1 MRIRHELL
9 KRYLG
14 CAALL
19 LGAGSASA
27 HISYTNRDFGTL
39 VPNAAPVTISNQTVN
54 GNYGWADGTDDDN
67 ADSHKVRYYR
77 FTLAAPAYVT
87 LSFSGSTNGGTRDG
101 TIKPGFSI
109 YQGLAHVAPIT
120 TAPGSADYDTSA
132 ISMAYRAQLETTLGH
147 PVEGCFHALKDWRI
161 GGDNQPGPTF
171 DFDAADGLSTFVFKG
186 YAADGDST
194 LFGSAP
200 GVIGDGNAD
209 GTITKSI
216 YLQAGNYTVAVGGV
230 NYAGQTPTPDAT
242 IYGLVGTISASVFTY
257 TAGDVA
263 AGGIG
268 YQHQVVLGGNSAGSF
283 SSHVG
288 AWSWEDESLFD
299 SGAGEP
305 PVGWTHTSN
314 WLALTI
320 QQDCVLTVTMKRDA
334 AVPWASGANGLAD
347 TSSMF
352 PSFTLWRGQDNDLM
366 PAAVATDLGYTPV
379 DANDHH
385 TYNNRG
391 NVVWAEDLSY
401 MHHADNSTE
410 TEITRTYYLPAGQY
424 TMALGSNAPS
434 TNALRQGF
442 NISFSTKKSGAV
454 DPVAVDAGIGYAHT
468 IVVNAGDQDNFS
480 AHVGAWSWED
490 NDLFDANAGE
500 PPVGWTH
507 TSQWAALNLKQEVLF
522 TIKMER
528 DAAVPW
534 TGVGNLGGF
543 ADISSM
549 FPSFTLFR
557 GWDNDQ
563 VPADFK
569 TRPDVVA
576 AWAPYG
582 GVPADLGDWHTYNN
596 RGRVVW
602 AEDLSYIDHV
612 DNSTSPTISRT
623 YRLPAGL
630 YSLVMGSNAPAT
642 NTLRQGFKLSYSAVA
657 VTSNVI
663 TGDPQAGGIGYAYTL
678 TAGAGETGTIKDH
691 TGAWSWEDQGIA
703 PGGGEGWTH
712 TSKWVALNL
721 KQPCTFSITMA
732 RDATVPYSGTGNVGG
747 FAAVDHLFPSMTIYR
762 GWDNDLMP
770 AEVATQLSYLDPLT
784 ANDHHTYANRANVI
798 WAEDLSY
805 LDHIDNSTAET
816 VTRSWTL
823 PAGNYSLALGSNSPS
838 DTSPPRQG
846 FRFTF
851 TTSAPQFVPPVI
863 TKQPKSLVLNAGLKA
878 VFTVAA
884 TGPGVTYQW
893 QKDGDD
899 IDGETLP
906 TLTLD
911 PVSPADADD
920 YRCVVRNAAAVIASD
935 VASLTV
941 VSKPDVTGP
950 LNLPDAML
958 GELINVQVT
967 ATNNPTAFKLTGKLP
982 TGVIFNA
989 KTGLLLGRPT
999 TTGSFTVTIVA
1010 SNGAGTGI
1018 PQSDTFVVNSLTT
1031 GAVGSYTGAIGRSA
1045 SLNEFLGGCITLNTL
1060 PTGGLTGN
1068 LKLGKKN
1075 YPLTGALSVPA
1086 LTGNIVVPRVGM
1098 PAITLAFTINA
1109 AAGTVTGTLT
1119 DGLSTVPFSAR
1130 QAEKV
1135 PGTLVG
1141 NYTTALQLDPND
1153 KGNDAIPQGHS
1164 FGGFKIAATGAVT
1177 GAITLADKSVVTLA
1191 GPIEK
1196 GGNLTVFKLLYAN
1209 AGSFLAVLNIDSTD
1223 SFNLVDSE
1231 ASWLKLAEPT
1241 ASKGRLYK
1249 AGFGPLE
1256 LSAIGRKYVIPA
1268 SGIALDLAANAAGNA
1283 KIAFAEGGL
1292 ASATT
1297 NPNADSIVIT
1307 AGSPKVTTVLAP
1319 NPGIVAL
1326 TVTPGSGA
1334 ATTFVSGT
1342 TGSIK
1347 GSFQLIDAD
1356 TTVTPNKPL
1365 TRKADYQGMIVD
1377 DGAGQKAYGFFI
1389 LAEMPSA
1396 GPPKTTL
1403 LTSKQLSGSVLLEA
1417 K

>member
-1 MRIRHELL
+1 ML

-19 LGAGSASA
+19 LGAGTASA

-39 VPNAAPVTISNQTVN
+39 VPNAAPVTISNQTVT

-77 FTLAAPAYVT
+77 FTLATPAYVT
-87 LSFSGSTNGGTRDG
+87 VSFSGSTNGGARDG

-120 TAPGSADYDTSA
+120 TAPGSPDYDTSL

-147 PVEGCFHALKDWRI
+147 PVEGCFHALKNWRI
-161 GGDNQPGPTF
+161 GGENQPGPTF

-194 LFGSAP
+194 LFGSTA

-230 NYAGQTPTPDAT
+230 NYAGQAPTPDAT
-242 IYGLVGTISASVFTY
+242 IYGLVGTISATAFSY
-257 TAGDVA
+257 TAGDPA

-268 YQHQVVLGGNSAGSF
+268 YQHQVVLDNRSTGSF

-288 AWSWEDESLFD
+288 AWSWEDESQFD
-299 SGAGEP
+299 AGAGEP

-314 WLALTI
+314 WVAVTL
-320 QQDCVLTVTMKRDA
+320 QQECLVTVTMKRDNS
-334 AVPWASGANGLAD
+334 VPWVSGLNPDPNQKAD

-352 PSFTLWRGQDNDLM
+352 PSFTLWRSWDND
-366 PAAVATDLGYTPV
+366 DS
-379 DANDHH
+379 DDH

-391 NVVWAEDLSY
+391 NVAWAEDLSY
-401 MHHADNSTE
+401 IHHVDNSTE
-410 TEITRTYYLPAGQY
+410 TEVTRTYYLPAGQY
-424 TMALGSNAPS
+424 TMALGSNAPA
-434 TNALRQGF
+434 TNTLRQGY
-442 NISFSTKKSGAV
+442 NITFTTGKTGAI
-454 DPVAVDAGIGYAHT
+454 DPVLAEGGVGYTRTTIVDAGDTGS
-468 IVVNAGDQDNFS
+468 FS

-507 TSQWAALNLKQEVLF
+507 TSQWAALKLNQEVLF
-522 TIKMER
+522 TITMER
-528 DAAVPW
+528 DANVPW
-534 TGVGNLGGF
+534 PSLAEPNRL
-543 ADISSM
+543 ADTSSM

-557 GWDNDQ
+557 GWDNDGS
-563 VPADFK
+563 DH
-569 TRPDVVA
+569 
-576 AWAPYG
+576 
-582 GVPADLGDWHTYNN
+582 HTYNN

-602 AEDLSYIDHV
+602 AEDLSYVDHV

-663 TGDPQAGGIGYAYTL
+663 AGDPQTGGIGYAYTL

-732 RDATVPYSGTGNVGG
+732 RDTTVPYSGTGNVGG
-747 FAAVDHLFPSMTIYR
+747 FAAIDHMFPSMSIYR

-770 AEVATQLSYLDPLT
+770 ADVATQLSYPDPLT
-784 ANDHHTYANRANVI
+784 ANDHHTYANRANII

-805 LDHIDNSTAET
+805 LDHIDNTTAET

-846 FRFTF
+846 FSFTF

-863 TKQPKSLVLNAGLKA
+863 TKQPKSLVLNAGSKA

-884 TGPGVTYQW
+884 TGPNVVYQW

-899 IDGETLP
+899 MDGETQP
-906 TLTLD
+906 TLTVD
-911 PVSPADADD
+911 PIVPGDAGA
-920 YRCVVRNAAAVIASD
+920 YRCIVRNAAAVINSD

-941 VSKPDVTGP
+941 ISKPNVAGP

-967 ATNNPTAFKLTGKLP
+967 ATNNPTAFKLTGRLP
-982 TGVIFNA
+982 TGVTFNA
-989 KTGLLLGRPT
+989 KTGLLFGRPT
-999 TTGSFTVTIVA
+999 TTGSFPVTIVA
-1010 SNGAGTGI
+1010 SNAAGTGAA
-1018 PQSDTFVVNSLTT
+1018 QSDTFVVNALTA
-1031 GAVGSYTGAIGRSA
+1031 GAAGSYTGAIARSA

-1060 PTGGLTGN
+1060 PTGGLTGSV
-1068 LKLGKKN
+1068 KLAKMT
-1075 YPLTGALSVPA
+1075 YPLMGSLSVPA
-1086 LTGNIVVPRVGM
+1086 
-1098 PAITLAFTINA
+1098 
-1109 AAGTVTGTLT
+1109 
-1119 DGLSTVPFSAR
+1119 
-1130 QAEKV
+1130 
-1135 PGTLVG
+1135 
-1141 NYTTALQLDPND
+1141 
-1153 KGNDAIPQGHS
+1153 
-1164 FGGFKIAATGAVT
+1164 
-1177 GAITLADKSVVTLA
+1177 
-1191 GPIEK
+1191 
-1196 GGNLTVFKLLYAN
+1196 
-1209 AGSFLAVLNIDSTD
+1209 
-1223 SFNLVDSE
+1223 
-1231 ASWLKLAEPT
+1231 
-1241 ASKGRLYK
+1241 
-1249 AGFGPLE
+1249 
-1256 LSAIGRKYVIPA
+1256 
-1268 SGIALDLAANAAGNA
+1268 
-1283 KIAFAEGGL
+1283 
-1292 ASATT
+1292 
-1297 NPNADSIVIT
+1297 
-1307 AGSPKVTTVLAP
+1307 
-1319 NPGIVAL
+1319 
-1326 TVTPGSGA
+1326 
-1334 ATTFVSGT
+1334 
-1342 TGSIK
+1342 
-1347 GSFQLIDAD
+1347 
-1356 TTVTPNKPL
+1356 
-1365 TRKADYQGMIVD
+1365 
-1377 DGAGQKAYGFFI
+1377 
-1389 LAEMPSA
+1389 
-1396 GPPKTTL
+1396 
-1403 LTSKQLSGSVLLEA
+1403 
-1417 K
+1417 

>member
-1 MRIRHELL
+1 ML

-19 LGAGSASA
+19 LGAGTASA
-27 HISYTNRDFGTL
+27 HIGYTNRNFGTL
-39 VPNAAPVTISNQTVN
+39 VPNAAPVTISNQTVT

-67 ADSHKVRYYR
+67 ADSHRVRYYR

-87 LSFSGSTNGGTRDG
+87 VSFSGSTNGGTRDG

-120 TAPGSADYDTSA
+120 TAPGSADYDTSL

-147 PVEGCFHALKDWRI
+147 PVEGCFHALKNWRI

-194 LFGSAP
+194 LFGSTP
-200 GVIGDGNAD
+200 GIIGDGNAN

-242 IYGLVGTISASVFTY
+242 IYGLVGTISATAFSY
-257 TAGDVA
+257 TAGDPA

-268 YQHQVVLGGNSAGSF
+268 YQHQVVLDNKSTGGF

-288 AWSWEDESLFD
+288 AWSWEDDSLFNA
-299 SGAGEP
+299 GAGEP

-314 WLALTI
+314 WVAVTL
-320 QQDCVLTVTMKRDA
+320 QQECLLTVTMKRDN
-334 AVPWASGANGLAD
+334 AVPWVSGSNPDPNQMAD
-347 TSSMF
+347 TTSMF
-352 PSFTLWRGQDNDLM
+352 PSFTVWRSWDNDG
-366 PAAVATDLGYTPV
+366 D
-379 DANDHH
+379 DDH

-391 NVVWAEDLSY
+391 NVAWAEDLSY
-401 MHHADNSTE
+401 IDHVDNSTE
-410 TEITRTYYLPAGQY
+410 EEVTRTYFLPAGQY

-434 TNALRQGF
+434 TNTLRQGY
-442 NISFSTKKSGAV
+442 NITFTTGKTGAI
-454 DPVAVDAGIGYAHT
+454 DPVLAAGGIGYART
-468 IVVNAGDQDNFS
+468 VLVGAGDKDSFS

-507 TSQWAALNLKQEVLF
+507 TSQWAALKLNQEVLF
-522 TIKMER
+522 TITMER
-528 DAAVPW
+528 DANVPW
-534 TGVGNLGGF
+534 PSALDPNRM
-543 ADISSM
+543 ADTSSM

-557 GWDNDQ
+557 GWDNDV

-569 TRPDVVA
+569 TRPEIVA

-582 GVPADLGDWHTYNN
+582 GVPADLGDDHTYNN

-602 AEDLSYIDHV
+602 AEDLSYIDHI

-630 YSLVMGSNAPAT
+630 YSLVMGSNASSNDT
-642 NTLRQGFKLSYSAVA
+642 DEQGFKLSYSAVA

-663 TGDPQAGGIGYAYTL
+663 ASDPQTGGIGYAYTL

-732 RDATVPYSGTGNVGG
+732 RDTTVPYSGTGNVGG
-747 FAAVDHLFPSMTIYR
+747 FAAIDHMFPSMSIYR

-770 AEVATQLSYLDPLT
+770 ADVATQLSYPDPLT
-784 ANDHHTYANRANVI
+784 ANDHHTYANRANII

-846 FRFTF
+846 FSFTF

-863 TKQPKSLVLNAGLKA
+863 TKQPKSLVLNAGSKA

-884 TGPGVTYQW
+884 TGPNVVYQW

-899 IDGETLP
+899 MDGETQP
-906 TLTLD
+906 TLTVDLIV
-911 PVSPADADD
+911 PGDAGA
-920 YRCVVRNAAAVIASD
+920 YRCIVRNAAAVINSD

-941 VSKPDVTGP
+941 VSKPNVVGP

-982 TGVIFNA
+982 MGVTFNA
-989 KTGLLLGRPT
+989 KTGLLFGRPS
-999 TTGSFTVTIVA
+999 TTGSFPVTIVA
-1010 SNGAGTGI
+1010 SNVAGTGAA
-1018 PQSDTFVVNSLTT
+1018 QSDTFVVNALTA
-1031 GAVGSYTGAIGRSA
+1031 GAAGSYTGAIARSA

-1060 PTGGLTGN
+1060 PTGGLTGS
-1068 LKLGKKN
+1068 LKLGKMT
-1075 YPLTGALSVPA
+1075 YPLMGSLSVPA
-1086 LTGNIVVPRVGM
+1086 LTGSIAVPRVGM
-1098 PAITLAFTINA
+1098 PAITVAFTINA
-1109 AAGTVTGTLT
+1109 AAGTVAGTVT

-1153 KGNDAIPQGHS
+1153 QGDVTAPQGHS
-1164 FGGFKIAATGAVT
+1164 FGGFKVTATGAVT
-1177 GAITLADKSVVTLA
+1177 GAITLADNTVVTLA

-1196 GGNLTVFKLLYAN
+1196 GGNLTVFKLLYLN

-1231 ASWLKLAEPT
+1231 VSWLKLAEPT

-1256 LSAIGRKYVIPA
+1256 LTTIGRKYVIPA
-1268 SGIALDLAANAAGNA
+1268 SGIALNLMANAAGNA

-1297 NPNADSIVIT
+1297 NPNADAIVIT

-1356 TTVTPNKPL
+1356 TTVTPNKPI

-1377 DGAGQKAYGFFI
+1377 DGVGQKAYGFFI

-1396 GPPKTTL
+1396 GPPKTTIT
-1403 LTSKQLSGSVLLEA
+1403 TSKQLSGSVVLEA

>member
-1 MRIRHELL
+1 MRLRYELL
-9 KRYLG
+9 KRYMG

-19 LGAGSASA
+19 LGAGTASA

-39 VPNAAPVTISNQTVN
+39 VPNAAPVTISNQTVT
-54 GNYGWADGTDDDN
+54 GNYGWADGTDEDN

-87 LSFSGSTNGGTRDG
+87 IRFSGSTNGATRDG

-120 TAPGSADYDTSA
+120 TAPGSPDYDTSP
-132 ISMAYRAQLETTLGH
+132 ISMAYRAQLETTLGRT
-147 PVEGCFHALKDWRI
+147 VEGCFHALKNWRI
-161 GGDNQPGPTF
+161 GGENQPGPTF

-194 LFGSAP
+194 LFGSTA
-200 GVIGDGNAD
+200 GVIGDGNAN

-242 IYGLVGTISASVFTY
+242 IYGLVGTISATAFGY
-257 TAGDVA
+257 TAGDPA

-268 YQHQVVLGGNSAGSF
+268 YQHQVVLDNRSTGGF

-288 AWSWEDESLFD
+288 AWSWEDESLFNA
-299 SGAGEP
+299 GAGDP

-314 WLALTI
+314 WVAVTLQKECL
-320 QQDCVLTVTMKRDA
+320 LTVTMKRDN
-334 AVPWASGANGLAD
+334 AVPWVNAGNPDPNQMAD
-347 TSSMF
+347 TSSMC
-352 PSFTLWRGQDNDLM
+352 PSFTLWRSWDNDG
-366 PAAVATDLGYTPV
+366 D
-379 DANDHH
+379 DEH

-391 NVVWAEDLSY
+391 NVAWAEDLSY
-401 MHHADNSTE
+401 IHHVNNSTE
-410 TEITRTYYLPAGQY
+410 PEVTRSYYLPAGQY
-424 TMALGSNAPS
+424 TMALGSNAPT
-434 TNALRQGF
+434 TNTLRQGY
-442 NISFSTKKSGAV
+442 NITFTTGKTGAI
-454 DPVAVDAGIGYAHT
+454 DPVLAEGGVGYARTTLVDAGDTGS
-468 IVVNAGDQDNFS
+468 FS
-480 AHVGAWSWED
+480 AHVGAWSWQD

-507 TSQWAALNLKQEVLF
+507 TSQWAALKLNQEVLF
-522 TIKMER
+522 TITMER
-528 DAAVPW
+528 DANVPW
-534 TGVGNLGGF
+534 PSLAEPNRL
-543 ADISSM
+543 ADTSSM

-557 GWDNDQ
+557 GWDNDGS
-563 VPADFK
+563 DH
-569 TRPDVVA
+569 
-576 AWAPYG
+576 
-582 GVPADLGDWHTYNN
+582 HTYNN

-602 AEDLSYIDHV
+602 AEDLSYVDHI

-642 NTLRQGFKLSYSAVA
+642 NALRQGFKLSYSAVA

-663 TGDPQAGGIGYAYTL
+663 AGDQQTGGIGYAYTL

-747 FAAVDHLFPSMTIYR
+747 FAAIDHMFPSMTIYR

-770 AEVATQLSYLDPLT
+770 ADVATQLSYDPLT
-784 ANDHHTYANRANVI
+784 ANDHHTYANRANII

-805 LDHIDNSTAET
+805 LDHIDNSTSGT

-846 FRFTF
+846 FSFTF

-884 TGPGVTYQW
+884 TGPNMVYQW

-899 IDGETLP
+899 MDGETQP
-906 TLTLD
+906 TLTVD
-911 PVSPADADD
+911 PIVPGDAGA
-920 YRCVVRNAAAVIASD
+920 YRCIVRNAAAVINSD

-941 VSKPDVTGP
+941 ISKPNVAGP

-967 ATNNPTAFKLTGKLP
+967 ATNNPTAFKLTGRLP
-982 TGVIFNA
+982 TGVTFNA
-989 KTGLLLGRPT
+989 KTGLLFGRPT
-999 TTGSFTVTIVA
+999 TTGSFPVTIVA
-1010 SNGAGTGI
+1010 SNAAGTGAA
-1018 PQSDTFVVNSLTT
+1018 QSDTFVVNALTA
-1031 GAVGSYTGAIGRSA
+1031 GAAGSYTGAIARSA

-1060 PTGGLTGN
+1060 PTGGLTGSV
-1068 LKLGKKN
+1068 KLAKMT
-1075 YPLTGALSVPA
+1075 YPLMGSLSVPA
-1086 LTGNIVVPRVGM
+1086 LTGSIVVPRVGM
-1098 PAITLAFTINA
+1098 PAITVAFTINA
-1109 AAGTVTGTLT
+1109 AAGTVTGTVT

-1135 PGTLVG
+1135 LGTLVG

-1153 KGNDAIPQGHS
+1153 QGDVTAPQGHS
-1164 FGGFKIAATGAVT
+1164 FGGFKVTATGAVT
-1177 GAITLADKSVVTLA
+1177 GAITLADNTVVTLA
-1191 GPIEK
+1191 SPIEK
-1196 GGNLTVFKLLYAN
+1196 GGNLTIFKLLYLN

-1231 ASWLKLAEPT
+1231 VSWLKLAEPT

-1256 LSAIGRKYVIPA
+1256 LTTIGRKYVIPV
-1268 SGIALDLAANAAGNA
+1268 SGIALNLTANAAGNA

-1307 AGSPKVTTVLAP
+1307 SGSPKVVTVLAP

-1356 TTVTPNKPL
+1356 TTVTPNKPI

-1377 DGAGQKAYGFFI
+1377 DGVAQKAYGFFI

-1396 GPPKTTL
+1396 GPPKTTIT
-1403 LTSKQLSGSVLLEA
+1403 TSKQLSGSVVLEA

>member
-1 MRIRHELL
+1 ML

-19 LGAGSASA
+19 LGAGTASA

-39 VPNAAPVTISNQTVN
+39 VPNAAPVTISNQTVT

-87 LSFSGSTNGGTRDG
+87 VSFSGSTNGGTRDG

-120 TAPGSADYDTSA
+120 TAPGSADYDTSR

-147 PVEGCFHALKDWRI
+147 PVEGCFHALKNWRI

-194 LFGSAP
+194 LFGSTP
-200 GVIGDGNAD
+200 GIIGDGNAN

-242 IYGLVGTISASVFTY
+242 IYGLVGTISATAFSY
-257 TAGDVA
+257 TAGDPA

-268 YQHQVVLGGNSAGSF
+268 YQHQVVLDNKSTGGF

-288 AWSWEDESLFD
+288 AWSWEDDSLFNA
-299 SGAGEP
+299 GAGEP

-314 WLALTI
+314 WVAVTL
-320 QQDCVLTVTMKRDA
+320 QQECLLTVTMKRDN
-334 AVPWASGANGLAD
+334 AVPWVSGSNPDPNQMAD
-347 TSSMF
+347 TTSMF
-352 PSFTLWRGQDNDLM
+352 PSFTLWRSWDNDG
-366 PAAVATDLGYTPV
+366 D
-379 DANDHH
+379 DDH

-391 NVVWAEDLSY
+391 NVAWAEDLSY
-401 MHHADNSTE
+401 IHHVDNSTE

-424 TMALGSNAPS
+424 TMALGSNAPA
-434 TNALRQGF
+434 TNSLRQGYSINF
-442 NISFSTKKSGAV
+442 TTNKTAAA
-454 DPVAVDAGIGYAHT
+454 DPVLAAGGVGYARTAIVDAGDTG
-468 IVVNAGDQDNFS
+468 NFS

-507 TSQWAALNLKQEVLF
+507 TSQWAALKLNQEVLF
-522 TIKMER
+522 TITMER
-528 DAAVPW
+528 DANVPW
-534 TGVGNLGGF
+534 PSALDPNRM
-543 ADISSM
+543 ADTSSM

-557 GWDNDQ
+557 GWDNDV

-569 TRPDVVA
+569 TRPEIVA

-582 GVPADLGDWHTYNN
+582 GVPADLGDHHTYNN

-602 AEDLSYIDHV
+602 AEDLTYVDHI

-630 YSLVMGSNAPAT
+630 YSLVMGSNASSNDT
-642 NTLRQGFKLSYSAVA
+642 DEQGFKLSYSAVA

-663 TGDPQAGGIGYAYTL
+663 AGDQQTGGIGYAYTL

-747 FAAVDHLFPSMTIYR
+747 FAAIDHMFPSMSIYR

-770 AEVATQLSYLDPLT
+770 ATVATELSYPDPLT
-784 ANDHHTYANRANVI
+784 ANDHHTYANRANIV

-846 FRFTF
+846 FSFSF

-884 TGPGVTYQW
+884 TGPNVVYQW

-899 IDGETLP
+899 MDGETQP
-906 TLTLD
+906 TLTVDLIV
-911 PVSPADADD
+911 PGDAGA
-920 YRCVVRNAAAVIASD
+920 YRCIVRNAAAVINSD

-941 VSKPDVTGP
+941 VSKPNVVGP

-982 TGVIFNA
+982 MGVTFNA
-989 KTGLLLGRPT
+989 KTGLLFGRPS
-999 TTGSFTVTIVA
+999 TTGSFPVTIVA
-1010 SNGAGTGI
+1010 SNVAGTGAA
-1018 PQSDTFVVNSLTT
+1018 QSDTFVVNALTA
-1031 GAVGSYTGAIGRSA
+1031 GAAGSYTGAIARSA

-1060 PTGGLTGN
+1060 PTGGLTGS
-1068 LKLGKKN
+1068 LKLGKMT
-1075 YPLTGALSVPA
+1075 YPLMGSLSVPA
-1086 LTGNIVVPRVGM
+1086 LTGSIAVPRVGM
-1098 PAITLAFTINA
+1098 PAITVAFTINA
-1109 AAGTVTGTLT
+1109 AAGTVAGTVT

-1153 KGNDAIPQGHS
+1153 QGDVTAPQGHS
-1164 FGGFKIAATGAVT
+1164 FGGFKVTATGAVT
-1177 GAITLADKSVVTLA
+1177 GAITLADKTVVTLA

-1196 GGNLTVFKLLYAN
+1196 GGNLTIFKLLYSN

-1231 ASWLKLAEPT
+1231 VSWLKLAEPT

-1256 LSAIGRKYVIPA
+1256 LTTIGRKYVIPA
-1268 SGIALDLAANAAGNA
+1268 SGIALNLTANAAGNA
-1283 KIAFAEGGL
+1283 KIAFAGGGL

-1356 TTVTPNKPL
+1356 TTVTPNKPI

-1377 DGAGQKAYGFFI
+1377 DGVGQKAYGFFI

-1396 GPPKTTL
+1396 GPPKTTIT
-1403 LTSKQLSGSVLLEA
+1403 TSKQLSGSVVLEA